1 MPNMLNP
8 HPCQR
13 RQLLVTLAASA
24 AGLSTGTTAVHAGQL
39 ERDEGVLLFPSIA
52 RRIDETRVAVRV
64 QGWIYE
70 QESNRLATWLMA
82 KYLGLDLDELIAD
95 ERERFLSRAGLFSK
109 EAQARR
115 SLRARLD
122 EAMPWITLAASGR
135 DGRVDATLIVPRTGL
150 TASELNIQVASGTHH
165 FTFRAQL
172 HEPQGLSIVSDIDD
186 TIKHTQVRDR
196 KAMLL
201 NTFARPF
208 AAVPGMA
215 EWYGR
220 IAAAQPTAFHYV
232 SSGPFQMFP
241 AVQGFL
247 DEARLPPG
255 SMHLRAFSLKP
266 NALFS
271 KSASSNHK
279 HTSIERLLADYP
291 QRRFVLIG
299 DSGEHDPEIYGEVAR
314 RHPKQIT
321 AILIRD
327 VTGDTA
333 TGPRYREAFTAVP
346 SGRWQLFQD
355 PSSLPVSW
363 NG

>member
-1 MPNMLNP
+1 MPNQ
-8 HPCQR
+8 HSWQR
-13 RQLLVTLAASA
+13 RQLLLTLAASA

-52 RRIDETRVAVRV
+52 RRMGESRIAVRV

-70 QESNRLATWLMA
+70 QESNRLATRLMA
-82 KYLGLDLDELIAD
+82 RYLGLDLDELVAD
-95 ERERFLSRAGLFSK
+95 ERDRFLSRASLFSK

-115 SLRARLD
+115 SLRARVD
-122 EAMPWITLAASGR
+122 EAMPWTTLAASGR
-135 DGRVDATLIVPRTGL
+135 DGRVDAMLIVPRTSL
-150 TASELNIQVASGTHH
+150 TSSEMSIQVASGTRQ
-165 FTFRAQL
+165 FAFRAQL

-215 EWYGR
+215 DWYGR
-220 IAAAQPTAFHYV
+220 IAAAQATAFHYV

-247 DEARLPPG
+247 DESRMPPG

-279 HTSIERLLADYP
+279 HISIERLLADYP
-291 QRRFVLIG
+291 ERRFVLIG
-299 DSGEHDPEIYGEVAR
+299 DSGEHDPEIYGELAR
-314 RHPKQIT
+314 RHPKQIS

-327 VTGDTA
+327 VTGDAITS
-333 TGPRYREAFTAVP
+333 PRYSAAFAAVP
-346 SGRWQLFQD
+346 SERWLLFQD

-363 NG
+363 GG

>member
-1 MPNMLNP
+1 M
-8 HPCQR
+8 
-13 RQLLVTLAASA
+13 
-24 AGLSTGTTAVHAGQL
+24 HAGQL
-39 ERDEGVLLFPSIA
+39 ERDEGVLLFPSVA
-52 RRIDETRVAVRV
+52 RRIDDARVAIRV

-70 QESNRLATWLMA
+70 QETNRIATRLMA
-82 KYLGLDLDELIAD
+82 KYLGLDLDELIAE
-95 ERERFLSRAGLFSK
+95 ERERFLARARLFSK

-115 SLRARLD
+115 TLRARLD
-122 EAMPWITLAASGR
+122 EAMPWTNLAASGR

-150 TASELNIQVASGTHH
+150 TASELKVQVASGTRQ
-165 FTFRAQL
+165 FACRAQL

-201 NTFARPF
+201 NTFARPM

-215 EWYGR
+215 DWYGR
-220 IAAAQPTAFHYV
+220 IAATQPTAFHYV

-247 DEARLPPG
+247 DEARMPPG

-266 NALFS
+266 NALIS

-279 HTSIERLLADYP
+279 HISIARLLADYP

-299 DSGEHDPEIYGEVAR
+299 DSGEHDPEIYGEVTR
-314 RHPKQIT
+314 RHPKQIS

-333 TGPRYREAFTAVP
+333 TGPRYRQAFAAVP
-346 SGRWQLFQD
+346 AERWQLFLD

-363 NG
+363 KG